1 MKSYTAKIRSLV
13 KREGA
18 ARYLRLTLVSFAV
31 SVIAT
36 RIFLQATGFP
46 QIGASNAHVAHVLF
60 GGLMLFVASL
70 IPLIFAN
77 RWVYTIASVLSG
89 AGVGLFIDEVGKFI
103 TLNNDYFIPAAMPI
117 IYAFFLLTLL
127 IYLQVKRPPPEDP
140 RADLYR
146 ALDSLQEVLDYDL
159 DARELSLLKKRLKRI
174 SKQDKYPALSDLAKS
189 LLDYL
194 KSGVELAHGHP
205 GYLERI
211 ISKLAEIESRIF
223 SKKLLKV
230 ILIVGLCVFGLYSFF
245 DLVTAFL
252 AFLSPSYLFGLVSS
266 LISQGRIVS
275 DAAIS
280 WFLIRLLLQ
289 GLVGLLLLLSAVFI
303 AMGFER
309 RAVNFAYFGILI
321 SLTMVNLLVFYFDQF
336 KAIYSTLGQL
346 LLLLVLV
353 TYRRRDFYP

>member
-18 ARYLRLTLVSFAV
+18 ARYLRLTLVCFAV
-31 SVIAT
+31 SVIVT

-46 QIGASNAHVAHVLF
+46 QIGATDTHIAHVLF
-60 GGLMLFVASL
+60 GGLMLFIASL

-77 RWVYTIASVLSG
+77 RWVYTLASILSG

-103 TLNNDYFIPAAMPI
+103 TVNNDYFIPSAMPI

-146 ALDSLQEVLDYDL
+146 GLDSLQEVLDYDM
-159 DARELSLLKKRLKRI
+159 DARELSLLKKRLERI
-174 SKQDKYPALSDLAKS
+174 SNQNKYPALSDLAKS
-189 LLDYL
+189 LLAYL
-194 KSGVELAHGHP
+194 KSGVQISPEHP
-205 GYLERI
+205 GLLERV
-211 ISKLAEIESRIF
+211 ISKLTEIESRIF
-223 SKKLLKV
+223 SKKLLKI
-230 ILIVGLCVFGLYSFF
+230 ILLFGLCVFGLYSFL

-252 AFLSPSYLFGLVSS
+252 AFLSPSYLFGLVTA
-266 LISQGRIVS
+266 LISQGHIVS
-275 DAAIS
+275 DSAVS

-289 GLVGLLLLLSAVFI
+289 GLVGLLLLLSAVFL
-303 AMGFER
+303 ARGFER

-321 SLTMVNLLVFYFDQF
+321 SLTTVNLLVFYFDQF
-336 KAIYSTLGQL
+336 KAIYGTLGQL
-346 LLLLVLV
+346 ILLLVLV
-353 TYRRRDFYP
+353 TYRRRSLS